1 MGLFKALRKF
11 LVLVEVYY
19 QYMLEY
25 RSEIFF
31 WMLSGI
37 LPFILMGIWIKLA
50 EVGVLEMEGVD
61 FARYFL
67 GVFITQ
73 ELVGVWVIWEFEF
86 SVLNGFLSPLLL
98 KPYDPMWYYVGMH
111 IGERLAKLPFMLA
124 IVLVF
129 FTLYPQAFWIPNP
142 FYVMIYLIL
151 VSIVFILRFMIQYT
165 LSFLAFWTERISQID
180 GIIFS
185 IYIFLSGY
193 FAPLEVFPQWA
204 RDLAYLTPF
213 PYMIYLPVN
222 VLLGKGIDLR
232 GILVLL
238 LWTTIFTIL
247 NRVFWRL
254 SIRKYSAMGA

>member
-50 EVGVLEMEGVD
+50 ELGVLEMEGVD

-73 ELVGVWVIWEFEF
+73 ELVSVWVIWEFEA

-98 KPYDPMWYYVGMH
+98 NPTIPCG
-111 IGERLAKLPFMLA
+111 I
-124 IVLVF
+124 
-129 FTLYPQAFWIPNP
+129 TLGCI
-142 FYVMIYLIL
+142 
-151 VSIVFILRFMIQYT
+151 
-165 LSFLAFWTERISQID
+165 
-180 GIIFS
+180 
-185 IYIFLSGY
+185 
-193 FAPLEVFPQWA
+193 
-204 RDLAYLTPF
+204 
-213 PYMIYLPVN
+213 
-222 VLLGKGIDLR
+222 
-232 GILVLL
+232 
-238 LWTTIFTIL
+238 
-247 NRVFWRL
+247 
-254 SIRKYSAMGA
+254 